1 MSYKEFFIAAYEVL
15 KLFVFSIVAMLILRN
30 YLISPFFVKGASMEP
45 NFFENEYLI
54 VDEITYRFQ
63 PEKRGDIVVFRYPQN
78 QKEFFIKR
86 LIGLPGEEV
95 QIKDNNVTIFN
106 EEHPEGFVLDE
117 FYLGEG
123 VSTVAANEERI
134 KVGANEIFVLG
145 DNRNVSK
152 DSRVFGPVN
161 KSFLIG
167 RVLFRGWPF
176 SRVQVFSAP
185 AYSY

>member
-1 MSYKEFFIAAYEVL
+1 MSKDFFIAVYEVL

-45 NFFENEYLI
+45 SFFENEYLI
-54 VDEITYRFQ
+54 VDEITYRFK
-63 PEKRGDIVVFRYPQN
+63 PEQRGDIVVFRYPQN

-86 LIGLPGEEV
+86 LIALPGEEV
-95 QIKDNNVTIFN
+95 QIVNNQVTIFN
-106 EEHPEGFVLDE
+106 KEHPKGFVLDE
-117 FYLGEG
+117 PYLGEG
-123 VSTVAANEERI
+123 VNTSAANEEKV
-134 KVGANEIFVLG
+134 KVGPNEIFVLG

-176 SRVQVFSAP
+176 SRVQLFHAP
-185 AYSY
+185 GYSY